1 MRYPLRVLIGQ
12 PNFDT
17 IPVIKLA
24 CPTTMPIL
32 QRIYCQ
38 AQMVV
43 SENILI
49 IRLLAFEAEPG
60 EDSRF
65 ELILVG
71 PAGKSVINVDAKGN
85 FAFNTP
91 QGDRSH
97 AMKTRRIAGEDL
109 QGVYWG
115 AVLELPMT
123 TLLHYLG
130 IESPLNEA
138 AILGNIIKKGPGCC
152 AAFIQDNV
160 CRDHE
165 PVLGEFSP
173 IF

>member
-1 MRYPLRVLIGQ
+1 MRYPLRVLTGQ

-38 AQMVV
+38 AQMAVTGDMLLV
-43 SENILI
+43 
-49 IRLLAFEAEPG
+49 RLLAFETEPA

-65 ELILVG
+65 ELILTG
-71 PAGKSVINVDAKGN
+71 PAGKSSATADAKGN
-85 FAFNTP
+85 FTFNTP
-91 QGDRSH
+91 QGDRTH
-97 AMKTRRIAGEDL
+97 VMKTRRIAGEDL

-115 AVLELPMT
+115 TVLELPMK
-123 TLLHYLG
+123 TLLDHLG

-138 AILGNIIKKGPGCC
+138 VILGNILKKGPGCC
-152 AAFIQDNV
+152 AAFIKDNV
-160 CRDHE
+160 CDDAE
-165 PVLGEFSP
+165 SVLGEFAP
-173 IF
+173 TR